1 MLPLKNRAVVMV
13 FIVILVVIF
22 ITLVIL
28 VQAGVMP
35 WFIRTEGQRLRT
47 QVDALATQLRE
58 QLDRVEAQQRSM
70 TESVVTLKSFALD
83 KGAPGDTDIAEETGT
98 SRQFFNS
105 LVKEIGERLG
115 GRAWMVDDTGR
126 IIGDAA
132 GAPTVQSLNDA
143 SLPMA
148 VPLRGLLAQ
157 PGEGLRHTRF
167 RSASGEHTLVV
178 TPIAETPWLL
188 AIDVPTRR
196 LGERPGI
203 LLHKPWPLAALL
215 LVSTLTLLRSVNLH
229 LSRLNEE
236 LPSQLKTEQ
245 GAHLPPLMQEI
256 GEQVRVIAQ
265 AASTIAE
272 ENERLLRVPEA
283 NGNLLAMLSESTTG
297 VVQAMNALHDAAL
310 QIADSSGALV
320 QLASRAYSYSLHN
333 EEGIF
338 AVESRNLASRC
349 ARSSKEL
356 RALVDDAMMQ
366 AQSGAPSVT
375 QNNSVLIEEVYTVAN
390 ALLQRT
396 GS

>member
-1 MLPLKNRAVVMV
+1 MV

-283 NGNLLAMLSESTTG
+283 NGNLLAKLSESTTG

>member
-1 MLPLKNRAVVMV
+1 MV

-58 QLDRVEAQQRSM
+58 QLDRVEAQQRSV

-83 KGAPGDTDIAEETGT
+83 KSAPGDTDPGEETGS

-115 GRAWMVDDTGR
+115 GRAWMVDNTGR

-148 VPLRGLLAQ
+148 VPLRSLLAQ
-157 PGEGLRHTRF
+157 SGEGMRHTRF

-178 TPIAETPWLL
+178 TPIAETPWVV

-196 LGERPGI
+196 MGERPGI

-215 LVSTLTLLRSVNLH
+215 LVSTLTLLRSLNLH
-229 LSRLNEE
+229 LSLLNEE

-245 GAHLPPLMQEI
+245 GAPLPPLMQEI
-256 GEQVRVIAQ
+256 GEQVSMIAR
-265 AASTIAE
+265 AASAIAE

-333 EEGIF
+333 EEGVF

-356 RALVDDAMMQ
+356 RALIDDAMMQ

-390 ALLQRT
+390 TLLQRT

>member
-1 MLPLKNRAVVMV
+1 ML

-83 KGAPGDTDIAEETGT
+83 KSAPGDTDIAEETGT

-148 VPLRGLLAQ
+148 VPLRALLAES
-157 PGEGLRHTRF
+157 GEGMRHTRF
-167 RSASGEHTLVV
+167 RSASGEHSLVV

-196 LGERPGI
+196 MGERPGI

-215 LVSTLTLLRSVNLH
+215 LVSTLTLLRSLNLH

-236 LPSQLKTEQ
+236 LPSQLKTEL
-245 GAHLPPLMQEI
+245 GAPLPPLMQEI
-256 GEQVRVIAQ
+256 GELVSVIAW

-310 QIADSSGALV
+310 QIADSSGTLV

-333 EEGIF
+333 EEGVF

-356 RALVDDAMMQ
+356 RALIDDAMMQ

-375 QNNSVLIEEVYTVAN
+375 QNNSVLIEEVYTVSN
-390 ALLQRT
+390 TLLQRVK
-396 GS
+396 G

>member
-1 MLPLKNRAVVMV
+1 MV

-83 KGAPGDTDIAEETGT
+83 KGAPGDTDLTEETGT

-215 LVSTLTLLRSVNLH
+215 LVSTLTLLRSLNLH

-283 NGNLLAMLSESTTG
+283 NGNLLAMLSESTSG

-310 QIADSSGALV
+310 QIADSSGTLV

-333 EEGIF
+333 EEGVF
-338 AVESRNLASRC
+338 AIESRNLASRC

-356 RALVDDAMMQ
+356 RALIDDAMMQ

>member
-1 MLPLKNRAVVMV
+1 MV

-58 QLDRVEAQQRSM
+58 QLDRVEAQQRSV

-83 KGAPGDTDIAEETGT
+83 KSAPGDTDPGEETGS

-115 GRAWMVDDTGR
+115 GRAWMVDNTGR

-148 VPLRGLLAQ
+148 VPLRSLLAQ
-157 PGEGLRHTRF
+157 SGEGMRHTRF

-178 TPIAETPWLL
+178 TPIAETAWVV

-196 LGERPGI
+196 MGERPGI

-215 LVSTLTLLRSVNLH
+215 LVSTLTLLRSLNLH

-245 GAHLPPLMQEI
+245 GAPLPPLMQEI
-256 GEQVRVIAQ
+256 GEQVSMIAR
-265 AASTIAE
+265 AASAIAE

-356 RALVDDAMMQ
+356 RALIDDAMMQ

-390 ALLQRT
+390 TLLQRT

>member
-1 MLPLKNRAVVMV
+1 MV

-83 KGAPGDTDIAEETGT
+83 KGAPGDTDLTEETGT

-215 LVSTLTLLRSVNLH
+215 LVSTLTLLRSLNLH

-283 NGNLLAMLSESTTG
+283 NGNLLAMLSESTSG

-310 QIADSSGALV
+310 QIADSSGTLV

-333 EEGIF
+333 EEGVF

-356 RALVDDAMMQ
+356 RALIDDAMMQ

>member
-1 MLPLKNRAVVMV
+1 MV

-83 KGAPGDTDIAEETGT
+83 KSAPGDTDPGEETGS

-115 GRAWMVDDTGR
+115 GRAWMVDNTGR

-148 VPLRGLLAQ
+148 VPLRSLLAQ
-157 PGEGLRHTRF
+157 SGEGVRHTRF

-178 TPIAETPWLL
+178 TPVAETPWLV

-196 LGERPGI
+196 MGERPGI

-215 LVSTLTLLRSVNLH
+215 LVSTLTLLRSLNLH

-256 GEQVRVIAQ
+256 GEQVSMIAR
-265 AASTIAE
+265 AASAIAE

-356 RALVDDAMMQ
+356 RALIDDAMMQ
-366 AQSGAPSVT
+366 GQSGAPSVT

-390 ALLQRT
+390 TLLQRT

>member
-1 MLPLKNRAVVMV
+1 MV

-58 QLDRVEAQQRSM
+58 QLDRVEAQQRSV

-83 KGAPGDTDIAEETGT
+83 KSAPGDTDPGEETGS

-115 GRAWMVDDTGR
+115 GRAWMVDNTGR

-148 VPLRGLLAQ
+148 VPLRSLLAQ
-157 PGEGLRHTRF
+157 SGEGVRHTRF

-178 TPIAETPWLL
+178 TPIAETPWLV

-196 LGERPGI
+196 MGERPGI

-215 LVSTLTLLRSVNLH
+215 LVSTLTLLRSLNLH

-245 GAHLPPLMQEI
+245 GAPLPPLMQEI
-256 GEQVRVIAQ
+256 GEQVSMIAR
-265 AASTIAE
+265 AASAIAE

-356 RALVDDAMMQ
+356 RALIDDAMMQ

-390 ALLQRT
+390 TLLQRT

>member
-1 MLPLKNRAVVMV
+1 MV

-105 LVKEIGERLG
+105 LVKEVGERLG

-283 NGNLLAMLSESTTG
+283 NGNLLAMLSESTSG
-297 VVQAMNALHDAAL
+297 VVQGMNALHDAAL

-333 EEGIF
+333 EEGVF

-390 ALLQRT
+390 TLLQRT

>member
-1 MLPLKNRAVVMV
+1 MV
-13 FIVILVVIF
+13 LTVILVIIF
-22 ITLVIL
+22 ITLLVL
-28 VQAGVMP
+28 VQTGVMP

-83 KGAPGDTDIAEETGT
+83 KSAPGDSEIVEETGN
-98 SRQFFNS
+98 SRQFFS
-105 LVKEIGERLG
+105 ALVKEMGERLG
-115 GRAWMVDDTGR
+115 GRAWIVEETGR

-132 GAPTVQSLNDA
+132 GAPTVQSFNDA
-143 SLPMA
+143 NLPMA
-148 VPLRGLLAQ
+148 VPLRALLAQ
-157 PGEGLRHTRF
+157 SGEGLRHTRF

-178 TPIAETPWLL
+178 IPIADTPWQL
-188 AIDVPTRR
+188 AVDVPTRR

-215 LVSTLTLLRSVNLH
+215 LVSTLTLLRSLNLH
-229 LSRLNEE
+229 LSRLNAE
-236 LPSQLKTEQ
+236 LPEQLKTEH
-245 GAHLPPLMQEI
+245 GMSLPPLMCEVD
-256 GEQVRVIAQ
+256 ERAREIAQ
-265 AASTIAE
+265 AATVIAQ
-272 ENERLLRVPEA
+272 ENERLLSTPDA
-283 NGNLLAMLSESTTG
+283 KANLLAMLSESATG
-297 VVQAMNALHDAAL
+297 VVQAMSALHDAAR
-310 QIADSSGALV
+310 QIADSSGTLV

-333 EEGIF
+333 EESVF

-356 RALVDDAMMQ
+356 RALIDDAMMQ

-390 ALLQRT
+390 SLMQRAGVRKVLL
-396 GS
+396 

>member
-1 MLPLKNRAVVMV
+1 MV

-58 QLDRVEAQQRSM
+58 QLDRVEAQQRSV

-83 KGAPGDTDIAEETGT
+83 KSAPGDTDPGEETGS

-115 GRAWMVDDTGR
+115 GRAWMVDNTGR

-148 VPLRGLLAQ
+148 VPLRSLLSQ
-157 PGEGLRHTRF
+157 SGEGVRHTRF

-178 TPIAETPWLL
+178 TPVAETPWLV

-196 LGERPGI
+196 MGERPGI

-245 GAHLPPLMQEI
+245 GAPLPPLMQEI
-256 GEQVRVIAQ
+256 GEQVGVIAR

-310 QIADSSGALV
+310 QIADCSGALV

-356 RALVDDAMMQ
+356 RALIDDAMMQ

-390 ALLQRT
+390 TLLQRT

>member
-1 MLPLKNRAVVMV
+1 MV

-157 PGEGLRHTRF
+157 PGGGLRHTRF

-178 TPIAETPWLL
+178 TPVAETSWLV

-196 LGERPGI
+196 MGERPGI

-215 LVSTLTLLRSVNLH
+215 LVSTLTLLRSLNLH

-245 GAHLPPLMQEI
+245 GAPLPPLMQEI

-272 ENERLLRVPEA
+272 ENERLLRIPEA

-310 QIADSSGALV
+310 QIADSSGTLV

-356 RALVDDAMMQ
+356 RALIDDAMMQ

-390 ALLQRT
+390 TLLQRT

>member
-1 MLPLKNRAVVMV
+1 MV

-35 WFIRTEGQRLRT
+35 WFIRTEGQRLRM

-83 KGAPGDTDIAEETGT
+83 KGAPGETDLTEETGT

-283 NGNLLAMLSESTTG
+283 NGNLLAMLSESTSG

-310 QIADSSGALV
+310 QIADSSGTLV

-356 RALVDDAMMQ
+356 RALIDDAMMQ

>member
-1 MLPLKNRAVVMV
+1 MV

-83 KGAPGDTDIAEETGT
+83 KGAPGDTDLTEETST
-98 SRQFFNS
+98 NRQFFNS

-283 NGNLLAMLSESTTG
+283 NGNLLAMLGESTTG

>member
-1 MLPLKNRAVVMV
+1 MV

-22 ITLVIL
+22 ITLIIL

-35 WFIRTEGQRLRT
+35 WFIRTEGQRLRS
-47 QVDALATQLRE
+47 QVDALAIQLRE

-83 KGAPGDTDIAEETGT
+83 KAAPGETDLPEETGN
-98 SRQFFNS
+98 SRQFFNA
-105 LVKEIGERLG
+105 LVKETGERLG
-115 GRAWMVDDTGR
+115 GRAWIVENTGR
-126 IIGDAA
+126 IIADAA

-143 SLPMA
+143 DLPMA
-148 VPLRGLLAQ
+148 VPLRALLAQ
-157 PGEGLRHTRF
+157 SGEGLRHTRF
-167 RSASGEHTLVV
+167 RSASGEHTLMVV
-178 TPIAETPWLL
+178 PLADTPWLL

-196 LGERPGI
+196 MGERPGI

-215 LVSTLTLLRSVNLH
+215 LVSTLTLLRSLNLH

-236 LPSQLKTEQ
+236 LPSQLQTGQ
-245 GAHLPPLMQEI
+245 GAHLPPLMYEV
-256 GEQVRVIAQ
+256 GEQVNAIARAATVIAQ
-265 AASTIAE
+265 
-272 ENERLLRVPEA
+272 ENERLLQVPEA
-283 NGNLLAMLSESTTG
+283 SANLLATLGDSATG
-297 VVQAMNALHDAAL
+297 VIMAMKALHDAAL

-356 RALVDDAMMQ
+356 RALIDDAMMQ
-366 AQSGAPSVT
+366 GQSGAASVT
-375 QNNSVLIEEVYTVAN
+375 QNNSVLIEEVCTVAN

-396 GS
+396 Q

>member
-1 MLPLKNRAVVMV
+1 MV

-22 ITLVIL
+22 IILVIL

-272 ENERLLRVPEA
+272 ENERLLRVPDA

-310 QIADSSGALV
+310 QIADSSGTLV

-333 EEGIF
+333 EEGVF

-390 ALLQRT
+390 TLLQRT

>member
-1 MLPLKNRAVVMV
+1 MV

-245 GAHLPPLMQEI
+245 GAHLPSLMQEI

-310 QIADSSGALV
+310 QIADSSGTLV

-349 ARSSKEL
+349 ACSSKEL
-356 RALVDDAMMQ
+356 RALIDDAMMQ

>member
-1 MLPLKNRAVVMV
+1 MV

-58 QLDRVEAQQRSM
+58 QLDRVEAQQRSV

-83 KGAPGDTDIAEETGT
+83 KSAPGDTDPGEETGS

-115 GRAWMVDDTGR
+115 GRAWMVDNTGR

-148 VPLRGLLAQ
+148 VPLRALLSQ
-157 PGEGLRHTRF
+157 SGEGMRHTRF

-178 TPIAETPWLL
+178 TPVAETPWLV

-196 LGERPGI
+196 MGERPGI

-215 LVSTLTLLRSVNLH
+215 LVSTLTLLRSLNLH

-256 GEQVRVIAQ
+256 GEQVSMIAR
-265 AASTIAE
+265 AASAIAE

-356 RALVDDAMMQ
+356 RALIDDAMMQ

-390 ALLQRT
+390 TLLQRT

>member
-1 MLPLKNRAVVMV
+1 MV

-47 QVDALATQLRE
+47 QVDALAIQLRE

-83 KGAPGDTDIAEETGT
+83 KSAPGDTDIAEETGT

-148 VPLRGLLAQ
+148 VPLRALLAES
-157 PGEGLRHTRF
+157 GEGMRHTRF
-167 RSASGEHTLVV
+167 RSASGEHSLVV

-196 LGERPGI
+196 MGERPGI

-215 LVSTLTLLRSVNLH
+215 LVSTLTLLRSLNLH

-236 LPSQLKTEQ
+236 LPSQLKTEL
-245 GAHLPPLMQEI
+245 GAPLPPLMQEI
-256 GEQVRVIAQ
+256 GELVSVIAW

-310 QIADSSGALV
+310 QIADSSGTLV

-356 RALVDDAMMQ
+356 RALIDDAMMQ

-390 ALLQRT
+390 TLLQRVK
-396 GS
+396 G

>member
-1 MLPLKNRAVVMV
+1 MV

-28 VQAGVMP
+28 VQAGVVP

-47 QVDALATQLRE
+47 QVDTLATQLRE

-83 KGAPGDTDIAEETGT
+83 KSAPGDTDIAEETGT
-98 SRQFFNS
+98 RRQFFNS

-148 VPLRGLLAQ
+148 VPLRALLAQ
-157 PGEGLRHTRF
+157 SGEGLRHTRF

-178 TPIAETPWLL
+178 TPIAETSWLL

-215 LVSTLTLLRSVNLH
+215 LVSTLTLLRSLNLH
-229 LSRLNEE
+229 LSRLNSE

-256 GEQVRVIAQ
+256 GEQVSVIAR

-297 VVQAMNALHDAAL
+297 VVQAMNTLHDAAL
-310 QIADSSGALV
+310 QIADSSSTLV

-333 EEGIF
+333 EEGVF

-390 ALLQRT
+390 TLLQRT

>member
-1 MLPLKNRAVVMV
+1 MV

-83 KGAPGDTDIAEETGT
+83 KGATGDTDLTEETGT

-215 LVSTLTLLRSVNLH
+215 LVSTLTLLRSLNLH

-245 GAHLPPLMQEI
+245 CAHLPPLMQEI

-283 NGNLLAMLSESTTG
+283 NGNLLAMLSESTSG

-310 QIADSSGALV
+310 QIADSSGTLV

-333 EEGIF
+333 EEGVF

-356 RALVDDAMMQ
+356 RALIDDAMMQ

-390 ALLQRT
+390 TLLQRT

>member
-1 MLPLKNRAVVMV
+1 MV

-28 VQAGVMP
+28 VQAGVVP

-47 QVDALATQLRE
+47 QVDTLATQLRE

-83 KGAPGDTDIAEETGT
+83 KSAPGDTDITEETST

-148 VPLRGLLAQ
+148 VPLRALLAQ
-157 PGEGLRHTRF
+157 SGEGLRHTRF

-178 TPIAETPWLL
+178 TPIAETSWLL

-215 LVSTLTLLRSVNLH
+215 LVSTLTLLRSLNLH

-256 GEQVRVIAQ
+256 GEQVKVIAQ
-265 AASTIAE
+265 TASTIAE

-297 VVQAMNALHDAAL
+297 VVQAMNTLHDAAL
-310 QIADSSGALV
+310 QIADSSGTLV

-356 RALVDDAMMQ
+356 RALIDDAMMQ

-390 ALLQRT
+390 TLIHRT
-396 GS
+396 SG

>member
-1 MLPLKNRAVVMV
+1 MV

-310 QIADSSGALV
+310 QIADSSGTLV

-356 RALVDDAMMQ
+356 RALIDDAMMQ

-375 QNNSVLIEEVYTVAN
+375 QNNSVLIEEVCTVAN
-390 ALLQRT
+390 TLMQRVR
-396 GS
+396 S

>member
-1 MLPLKNRAVVMV
+1 MV

-83 KGAPGDTDIAEETGT
+83 KGAPGETDLTEETST

-215 LVSTLTLLRSVNLH
+215 LVSTLTLLRSLNLH

-272 ENERLLRVPEA
+272 ENERLLRVPDA

-390 ALLQRT
+390 TLLQRT